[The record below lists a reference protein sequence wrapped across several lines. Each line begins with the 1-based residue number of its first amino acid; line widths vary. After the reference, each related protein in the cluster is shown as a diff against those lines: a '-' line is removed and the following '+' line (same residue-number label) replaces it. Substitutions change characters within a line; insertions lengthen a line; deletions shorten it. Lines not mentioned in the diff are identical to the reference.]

1 MDIDK
6 IKAIPIAGY
15 LDSKGEK
22 PNKRRGKCLFYR
34 AFWRGGDNPENVK
47 VETEKNVWYDYGAG
61 EGGSIIDLVARVEN
75 ISTTE
80 AIRKLNGGI
89 QDFKKY
95 VCPLATMKDTET
107 GIVVIEI
114 KDLFYYPI
122 KAYAKERGISEGVA
136 SKYCKEI
143 HYKYGKDGKEC
154 FGLAFPTISG
164 GYIIRNR
171 AVKNCTAQ
179 DISII
184 SVPGSSSYMVF
195 EGFFDFLSYVE
206 MYGKPKVNAIVLNS
220 VVNIKKCYPYFD
232 KADKVYLLLDNDNKG
247 EEETRKLI
255 ERYGDKVC
263 DKSAHYEPYKDF
275 NEFLMKGGKN
285 G

>member
-1 MDIDK
+1 
-6 IKAIPIAGY
+6 
-15 LDSKGEK
+15 
-22 PNKRRGKCLFYR
+22 
-34 AFWRGGDNPENVK
+34 
-47 VETEKNVWYDYGAG
+47 
-61 EGGSIIDLVARVEN
+61 
-75 ISTTE
+75 
-80 AIRKLNGGI
+80 
-89 QDFKKY
+89 
-95 VCPLATMKDTET
+95 MKDTET
-107 GIVVIEI
+107 GIVVIEV
-114 KDLFYYPI
+114 KDLFYFPI

-171 AVKNCTAQ
+171 TVKNCTAQ

-206 MYGKPKVNAIVLNS
+206 MYGKPKVNTIVLNS

-232 KADKVYLLLDNDNKG
+232 KADKVYLLLDNDDKG
-247 EEETRKLI
+247 EEVTRKII
-255 ERYGDKVC
+255 EKYGEKVC

-275 NEFLMKGGKN
+275 NDFLMKGGKN